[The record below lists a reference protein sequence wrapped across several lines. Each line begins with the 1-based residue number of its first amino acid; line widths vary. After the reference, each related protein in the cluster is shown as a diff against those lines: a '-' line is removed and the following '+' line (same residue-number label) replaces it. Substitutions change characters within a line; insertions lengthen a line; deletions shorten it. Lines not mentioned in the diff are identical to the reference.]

1 MTDSNTTPTPA
12 APDRAAWVLNLRQLN
27 EREEDALAPVFDERW
42 GEIEDTHRVF
52 VESFLSKLPPDGSV
66 LDAACG
72 TGKYFGMVVAS
83 GRSVLGVDHAAAY
96 LALAGAKFPQVSTEK
111 HDLQDL
117 PYWKEFDGVMC
128 IDAMEMIPP
137 EDWPIVLRRFC
148 RALRPRGWL
157 YLTVEL
163 HPEDEVRALNDEA
176 RLRRLPV
183 VEGEVLWEESGYHHY
198 PAMERVR
205 RWLEGAGFVIEDEAQ
220 GPWHDERYAYHHVLS
235 RVRTMDEP

>member
-1 MTDSNTTPTPA
+1 VTDSKTTPTPA
-12 APDRAAWVLNLRQLN
+12 VPDRAAWILNLRRLN
-27 EREEDALAPVFDERW
+27 EREEDALASVFDERW
-42 GEIEDTHRVF
+42 GEIEDTHRAF
-52 VESFLSKLPPDGSV
+52 VERFISMVPPDGSV

-72 TGKYFGMVVAS
+72 TGKYFGMVLAS
-83 GRSVLGVDHAAAY
+83 GRSVLGVDHAGAY
-96 LALAGAKFPQVSTEK
+96 LAVAGAKFPQVSTEK

-117 PYWKEFDGVMC
+117 PYREEFDGLMC

-137 EDWPIVLRRFC
+137 EDWPIVLRRFR

-163 HPEDEVRALNDEA
+163 HAEEQVRALNDEA
-176 RLRRLPV
+176 RLRGLPV

-205 RWLEGAGFVIEDEAQ
+205 RWLVDAGFVIEDEAE
-220 GPWHDERYAYHHVLS
+220 GPWHNEGYAYHHVLS
-235 RVRTMDEP
+235 RVGTVDEP

>member
-1 MTDSNTTPTPA
+1 
-12 APDRAAWVLNLRQLN
+12 VN

-42 GEIEDTHRVF
+42 GDIEDTHRVF
-52 VESFLSKLPPDGSV
+52 VERFLSKLPPDGSV

-72 TGKYFGMVVAS
+72 TGKYSGIVIAT
-83 GRSVLGVDHAAAY
+83 GRSALGVDHAAY

-111 HDLQDL
+111 RHLQEL
-117 PYWKEFDGVMC
+117 PYRKEFDGVMC

-137 EDWPIVLRRFC
+137 EDWPLVLGRFR
-148 RALRPRGWL
+148 RALRPGGCL

-163 HPEDEVRALNDEA
+163 HAEDQVRALNDEA
-176 RLRRLPV
+176 RLRGLPV

-205 RWLEGAGFVIEDEAQ
+205 RWLEEAGFVIEDEARE
-220 GPWHDERYAYHHVLS
+220 PWHDEGYAYHHVLS